1 VAAPSG
7 LAFTGPGF
15 STGVLLA
22 AAAVFLLLGVS
33 LLLWTKR
40 SA

>member
-1 VAAPSG
+1 VAPSSA

-15 STGVLLA
+15 STGLPIAAGVL
-22 AAAVFLLLGVS
+22 LLLGVT

>member
-1 VAAPSG
+1 VAPSE
-7 LAFTGPGF
+7 LAFTGPAF
-15 STGVLLA
+15 PTGALLA
-22 AAAVFLLLGVS
+22 VAALLLVVGVS